1 VGTDR
6 RVIVSAALELLNDR
20 SAYDRMAKI
29 ANPFGDGHASK
40 RIVRVLR
47 NWPVAGASPR
57 SADLARPAQ
66 ELDAL
71 RADKTASLTEQP
83 GMDD

>member
-1 VGTDR
+1 
-6 RVIVSAALELLNDR
+6 
-20 SAYDRMAKI
+20 MAKV

-47 NWPVAGASPR
+47 NWPVTDANPR
-57 SADLARPAQ
+57 CTDLARAAQ
-66 ELDAL
+66 APDAL
-71 RADKTASLTEQP
+71 RADKTAALTGQP